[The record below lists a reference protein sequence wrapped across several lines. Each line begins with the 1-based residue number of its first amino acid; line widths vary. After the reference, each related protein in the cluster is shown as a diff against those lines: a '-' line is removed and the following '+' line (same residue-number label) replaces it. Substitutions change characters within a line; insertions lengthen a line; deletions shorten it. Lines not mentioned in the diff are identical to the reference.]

1 MKQSEIQEIIS
12 STPDAVFNSNKKYNG
27 YFIITGFVKEPT
39 STHGT
44 KTMVYALTKQLYFNT
59 AEGITRIS
67 DFTETKPLRT
77 ITGVFSNSID
87 SYNAHNIEM
96 SHRIANAKIV
106 KEQNENAMND
116 LKPKLQHLLKDLN
129 IENKERNF
137 GTTTT
142 FKIELDVDNATALL
156 SLLFTIAMEQVNN

>member
-1 MKQSEIQEIIS
+1 MKQSEIQEIINI
-12 STPDAVFNSNKKYNG
+12 TPDAVFNSNKKYNG
-27 YFIITGFVKEPT
+27 DFIITGFVKEAKSKYATPT
-39 STHGT
+39 
-44 KTMVYALTKQLYFNT
+44 VYALTKQVYFNT

-67 DFTETKPLRT
+67 DFTETKPLRI
-77 ITGVFSNSID
+77 ITGVFSNSLD
-87 SYNAHNIEM
+87 SYHAHKIEM

-116 LKPKLQHLLKDLN
+116 IKPKLQHLLKDLN
-129 IENKERNF
+129 IQNKERNF